1 MRLEGVYRMPKLQ
14 ERPKDNG
21 MAKHVRLRNK
31 GQITIPNEILEQLE
45 LTANTNL
52 KVTVVDGRIVLIPM
66 IEIAKDQAWYWTET
80 WQQDEKEAQQEI
92 DKGLTSGPL
101 AVEDALAWLDE
112 EE

>member
-1 MRLEGVYRMPKLQ
+1 MPKVQGHPQDKGLS
-14 ERPKDNG
+14 
-21 MAKHVRLRNK
+21 KHVRLRNK
-31 GQITIPNEILEQLE
+31 GQVTIPTEILEQLD

-92 DKGLTSGPL
+92 DKGMTSGPL
-101 AVEDALAWLDE
+101 AVEDALAWLEADE
-112 EE
+112 

>member
-1 MRLEGVYRMPKLQ
+1 MSKLH
-14 ERPKDNG
+14 ERPQDHG
-21 MAKHVRLRNK
+21 VAKYVRLRNK
-31 GQITIPNEILEQLE
+31 GQVTIPNEILEQLD

-52 KVTVVDGRIVLIPM
+52 KVTVADGRIVLIPM

-80 WQQDEKEAQQEI
+80 WQQGEKEAQQEI
-92 DKGLTSGPL
+92 DKGMTSGPL